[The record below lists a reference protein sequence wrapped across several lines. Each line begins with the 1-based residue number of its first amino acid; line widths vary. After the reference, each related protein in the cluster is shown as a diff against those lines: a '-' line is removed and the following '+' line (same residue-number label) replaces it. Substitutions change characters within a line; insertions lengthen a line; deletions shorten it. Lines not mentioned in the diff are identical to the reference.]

1 MPSAAAMRMN
11 IHVLASQAGTITV
24 WEVDITGTLRQV
36 STQAAAANTPTII
49 RYDDNFGPLMVQ
61 YVPAAACTL
70 TVTASYSGGGPA

>member
-11 IHVLASQAGTITV
+11 IRVLASQAGTVVV

-36 STQAAAANTPTII
+36 SSQAIVANTPTII

-61 YVPAAACTL
+61 YTPAAACTL
-70 TVTASYSGGGPA
+70 TVEAGYSGGGPA